1 MKNLS
6 NVLKEKY
13 YYLKNG
19 VVYDI
24 LSTKND
30 DCGKLGVSGNSPTA
44 DEVKIPYI
52 TVKKDGEEDEYY
64 LFLDAYIEIGDT
76 YNTESNEFK
85 KTSCGEEDKTL
96 PTYYYDD
103 CVKEIK
109 RQIRINPTAEFKLFN
124 DVKTLLGIPPF
135 MIKNNGYAIT
145 GATQIDFT
153 ETNFN
158 TYKKAVVKE
167 EALTAANNKANEYN
181 YEATDVTVKKK

>member
-6 NVLKEKY
+6 NVLKDKY

-30 DCGKLGVSGNSPTA
+30 DCGRLGVSGDSITS

-64 LFLDAYIEIGDT
+64 LFLDTYIEIGDT
-76 YNTESNEFK
+76 YGTEFK
-85 KTSCGEEDKTL
+85 KTSCGETDKSL
-96 PTYYYDD
+96 SAYYYDE

-135 MIKNNGYAIT
+135 MIKDNGYTIT

-153 ETNFN
+153 EDNFN
-158 TYKKAVVKE
+158 AYKKAVVEE

-181 YEATDVTVKKK
+181 YNATDVTVVKK